1 MYSYRQGFTFIELII
16 VIALIGVISAIFIVG
31 LDPISQINKSKDAKR
46 KADLALLQ
54 KVGEDFYND
63 KNRYADG
70 SEICYDFAN
79 AVRDGDICSCH
90 ICGTAA
96 SSPSSK
102 PYLDHLICDPDHPR
116 RDYLYQYS
124 CSASSIAPDY
134 RINASL
140 SNTTSG
146 TFNHSVASS
155 DIIPNPT
162 ASASSPTS
170 GPINPSPTSSP
181 PSNSEPVCVGHTGD
195 LYCKDSNNVCNN
207 CGTYN
212 QCISSN
218 GCDHSYPVYTNGGSP
233 GCTQVCTLVSNP
245 TPTLV
250 PTSAPNPSIPPIS
263 K

>member
-146 TFNHSVASS
+146 SFNHSVASS
-155 DIIPNPT
+155 DIIPTPT
-162 ASASSPTS
+162 ASST
-170 GPINPSPTSSP
+170 SPTSSP
-181 PSNSEPVCVGHTGD
+181 NNPTPTGSAGPVCVGQGQF
-195 LYCKDSNNVCNN
+195 LYCKDSSNICNT
-207 CGTYN
+207 CGESINGSNAYS
-212 QCISSN
+212 QCMSQTGCEGQIYVN
-218 GCDHSYPVYTNGGSP
+218 GT
-233 GCTQVCTLVSNP
+233 CTSTCLVASNP
-245 TPTLV
+245 TLTPV
-250 PTSAPNPSIPPIS
+250 PSSQPNPSIPPIS